1 MRTGVIVYI
10 AGNDHS
16 GKNADF
22 KKAARKLAPRAD
34 MVEVISKTTGCF
46 DINDAWWT
54 LTTRGMQ
61 RIVCKMAELTDMG
74 EIRFTG
80 SELQLQG

>member
-22 KKAARKLAPRAD
+22 KKAARELTPRAD

-46 DINDAWWT
+46 DINDAWWA
-54 LTTRGMQ
+54 LTTRGME
-61 RIVCKMAELTDMG
+61 RITCKMAELTDLG
-74 EIRFTG
+74 ELRFTG
-80 SELQLQG
+80 RELQLQG